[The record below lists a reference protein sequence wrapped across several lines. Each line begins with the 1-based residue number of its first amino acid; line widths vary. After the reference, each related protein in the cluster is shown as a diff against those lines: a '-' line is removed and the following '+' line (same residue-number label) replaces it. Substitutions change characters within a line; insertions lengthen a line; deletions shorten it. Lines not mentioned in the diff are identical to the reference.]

1 MITNQETIEILNSWK
16 DAVLD
21 SKTKEAFEKA
31 IKAVEIYEIY
41 EKYDWIFSGICDS
54 EWNNKFDAIDE
65 ALGIRLFYW
74 QKYYIVHGCMRQTGF
89 TTAVILRELLDV
101 KNVPWDISYIP
112 MSPKERWQREKIK
125 QIKTKLDNAG
135 IPTRTV
141 FFCKED
147 KKQYDGQFR
156 QGI

>member
-1 MITNQETIEILNSWK
+1 MVTDQETIEILNSWK

-31 IKAVEIYEIY
+31 IKAVEIY
-41 EKYDWIFSGICDS
+41 DWIFREIADP
-54 EWNNKFDAIDE
+54 EWNIKLDAIGE

-101 KNVPWDISYIP
+101 KNVPWDISY
-112 MSPKERWQREKIK
+112 MLMRPKERWQHEAIK

-147 KKQYDGQFR
+147 KKQHDNQFR
-156 QGI
+156 QEKEK

>member
-31 IKAVEIYEIY
+31 IKAVEIYE
-41 EKYDWIFSGICDS
+41 KYDWIFRGIYDP

-74 QKYYIVHGCMRQTGF
+74 QKYYIVYGYMRRTGL

-101 KNVPWDISYIP
+101 KNVPWDISY
-112 MSPKERWQREKIK
+112 MLMRSKERWQHEAIK

-147 KKQYDGQFR
+147 KKQHDNQFR
-156 QGI
+156 QEKEK

>member
-31 IKAVEIYEIY
+31 IKAVEIYE
-41 EKYDWIFSGICDS
+41 KYDWIFSGIYDP

-65 ALGIRLFYW
+65 ALGIHLFYW
-74 QKYYIVHGCMRQTGF
+74 QKYYIVYGCMRHTGF
-89 TTAVILRELLDV
+89 TIAIILRKLLDV
-101 KNVPWDISYIP
+101 KNVPWDISY
-112 MSPKERWQREKIK
+112 MLMRPKEHWHYEEIK
-125 QIKTKLDNAG
+125 KIKTKLDNAG

-147 KKQYDGQFR
+147 KKQHDGQF
-156 QGI
+156 

>member
-1 MITNQETIEILNSWK
+1 MVTDQETIEILNSWK

-21 SKTKEAFEKA
+21 SKTKEAFNKA
-31 IKAVEIYEIY
+31 ISVVKTDDQYN
-41 EKYDWIFSGICDS
+41 WIFNGICDP

-74 QKYYIVHGCMRQTGF
+74 QKCYIVHGYMRQIGL
-89 TTAVILRELLDV
+89 TTAVIIRELLDV
-101 KNVPWDISYIP
+101 KNVPWDISY
-112 MSPKERWQREKIK
+112 MLMRPKERWYYEEIK
-125 QIKTKLDNAG
+125 KIKTKLDNAG

-147 KKQYDGQFR
+147 KKQYDGQF
-156 QGI
+156 

>member
-16 DAVLD
+16 DAILD
-21 SKTKEAFEKA
+21 SKTKEAFDKA
-31 IKAVEIYEIY
+31 IKAVEIY
-41 EKYDWIFSGICDS
+41 EKYDWIFSGIYDP

-65 ALGIRLFYW
+65 ALGIHLFCW
-74 QKYYIVHGCMRQTGF
+74 QKYYIVSGL

-101 KNVPWDISYIP
+101 KNVPWDISYMLIR
-112 MSPKERWQREKIK
+112 PKERWRYEAIK
-125 QIKTKLDNAG
+125 KIKTKLDNAG

-147 KKQYDGQFR
+147 KKQYDGQF
-156 QGI
+156 

>member
-1 MITNQETIEILNSWK
+1 MVTNQETIEILNSWK

-31 IKAVEIYEIY
+31 IKAVEIYEKY
-41 EKYDWIFSGICDS
+41 EKYDWIFSGIYDS
-54 EWNNKFDAIDE
+54 EWNNKFDAIEE

-74 QKYYIVHGCMRQTGF
+74 QKYYIVHGCMRQTGL

-101 KNVPWDISYIP
+101 KNVPWDISYTLTR
-112 MSPKERWQREKIK
+112 SKERWHYEAIK
-125 QIKTKLDNAG
+125 NIKTKLDNAG

-147 KKQYDGQFR
+147 KKQYDSQF
-156 QGI
+156 